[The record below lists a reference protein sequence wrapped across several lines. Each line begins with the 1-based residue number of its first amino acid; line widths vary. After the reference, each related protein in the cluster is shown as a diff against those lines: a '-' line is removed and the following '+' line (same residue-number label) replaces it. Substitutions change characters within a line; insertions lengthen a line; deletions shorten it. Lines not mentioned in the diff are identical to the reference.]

1 MTDKTTDH
9 FDFIVIGAGPGGY
22 VAAIRASQ
30 LGMKTAIFEKADM
43 GGICLNWGCIP
54 TKAMLRS
61 SEMYAHMQNAE
72 HYGLSAKP
80 KFDLSAIVKRSRDI
94 AAKLSGG
101 IDFLMK
107 KNKVTVIKAAAS
119 LKASDGNAPAVT
131 TGDMTYSAEHIILA
145 TGARARAIESI
156 GAIPD
161 GKNIWT
167 SREAMV
173 PEILPKKLLVV
184 GSGAIGLEFASFY
197 NGLGSDVTVVEVMDR
212 ILLQEDSEIAA
223 LAQKSFEKRGVNFM
237 TSAELKAVAPTKKGV
252 DATIS
257 KDGVSQTLSFDKV
270 ILAIGVLPIL
280 KIWALKTSAL
290 NLKRVPLKLTA
301 MAPQIFLACM
311 QLVMSQ
317 PHHGWPIRHRMK
329 L

>member
-1 MTDKTTDH
+1 MTEKTTDH
-9 FDFIVIGAGPGGY
+9 FDIIVIGAGPGGY

-30 LGMKTAIFEKADM
+30 LGMKTAIFESRY
-43 GGICLNWGCIP
+43 GRHLPELGCIP

-119 LKASDGNAPAVT
+119 LKASDGSTPAVT
-131 TGDMTYSAEHIILA
+131 TGDATYSADHIILA
-145 TGARARAIESI
+145 TGARARTIESI
-156 GAIPD
+156 GAVPD
-161 GKNIWT
+161 SKTIWT

-173 PEILPKKLLVV
+173 PETLPKKLLVV

-212 ILLQEDSEIAA
+212 ILLQEDAEIAA
-223 LAQKSFEKRGVNFM
+223 LAQKVLK
-237 TSAELKAVAPTKKGV
+237 SAAL
-252 DATIS
+252 
-257 KDGVSQTLSFDKV
+257 
-270 ILAIGVLPIL
+270 IL
-280 KIWALKTSAL
+280 
-290 NLKRVPLKLTA
+290 
-301 MAPQIFLACM
+301 
-311 QLVMSQ
+311 
-317 PHHGWPIRHRMK
+317 
-329 L
+329 